1 MSIFNLKKGLNI
13 PILGIPDQVI
23 HDSKVPN
30 SVAVLGPDF
39 KGLKPKMLVSAGD
52 KVIRGTPLFC
62 HKDAPEIS
70 YVSPC
75 KGEVKVIN
83 RVKREFSLV

>member
-23 HDSKVPN
+23 HDSKIPN

-39 KGLKPKMLVSAGD
+39 KGLKPKMLVS
-52 KVIRGTPLFC
+52 V
-62 HKDAPEIS
+62 
-70 YVSPC
+70 
-75 KGEVKVIN
+75 
-83 RVKREFSLV
+83 